1 MRLTPLGKVREAAL
15 DAAYDDI
22 RHTGDTSM
30 RRVASTVGISAP
42 ALYHHFA
49 GKADLLEQ
57 VAERAFSAF
66 GQRLKPEHGEDPPA
80 TVRRI
85 IEVYRDFA
93 MGEPA
98 LFTLLFV
105 ERRSSAR
112 KFPREFAEHRSAVF
126 NILWNAVERCGATAI
141 GEAEALYLAH
151 DLWALAHGHILLWRA
166 GRFED
171 DATFVSVLD
180 RSVDHFIASL

>member
-1 MRLTPLGKVREAAL
+1 MSLTPLGKVREAAL

-22 RHTGDTSM
+22 RKTGDISM
-30 RRVASTVGISAP
+30 RRVAAIVGISAP

-49 GKADLLEQ
+49 GKSDLLDQ

-66 GQRLKPEHGEDPPA
+66 GQRLKSAHGEGPA
-80 TVRRI
+80 VTIRRV
-85 IEVYRDFA
+85 IEEYRDFA
-93 MGEPA
+93 MEEPA

-126 NILWNAVERCGATAI
+126 NVLWNAVERCGVRDT
-141 GEAEALYLAH
+141 GEEDSLYLAH

-171 DATFVSVLD
+171 DATFMSVLD
-180 RSVDHFIASL
+180 RSVKHFIESL